1 MPVAGVTHS
10 DVLITPER
18 LPFLEA
24 LCWQKQK
31 ENVYEFTPLQI
42 LSRYERGWHY
52 RDIFGNPEGEEME
65 FLKQLAKLYHSVL
78 EAELCNGV

>member
-1 MPVAGVTHS
+1 MPAEDVTHP
-10 DVLITPER
+10 DLLTPPKR

-31 ENVYEFTPLQI
+31 ENVYELTPLQI
-42 LSRYERGWHY
+42 LSCYERGWHY
-52 RDIFGNPEGEEME
+52 IDIFGNPEGEEME

-78 EAELCNGV
+78 EAEFYNGV